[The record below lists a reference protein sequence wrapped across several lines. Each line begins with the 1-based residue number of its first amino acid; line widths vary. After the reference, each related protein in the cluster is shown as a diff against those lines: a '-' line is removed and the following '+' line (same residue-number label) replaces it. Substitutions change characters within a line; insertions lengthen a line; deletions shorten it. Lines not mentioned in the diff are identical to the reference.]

1 MTVNATMRYHH
12 FALGQVVRLLTGKG
26 TPSDRVAKYKV
37 TRLLP
42 SDGVQFRYCLE
53 HEKFLFSRLAWERD
67 LIGVI
72 LPGWRVETPAN
83 SP

>member
-1 MTVNATMRYHH
+1 MHFHH
-12 FALGQVVRLLTGKG
+12 FALGQVVRLMARDGAALDK
-26 TPSDRVAKYKV
+26 VAKYKV

-42 SDGVQFRYCLE
+42 SNGVQFRYCLE
-53 HEKFLFSRLAWERD
+53 HEELLFSRLAWERD

-72 LPGWRVETPAN
+72 RPGWRIEKPSN

>member
-1 MTVNATMRYHH
+1 MHFHH
-12 FALGQVVRLLTGKG
+12 FALGQVVRLATRDGAV
-26 TPSDRVAKYKV
+26 PDRVAKYKV

-42 SDGVQFRYCLE
+42 SDGVRFRYCIEREDL
-53 HEKFLFSRLAWERD
+53 LFSRLAWERD

-72 LPGWRVETPAN
+72 RPGWRIEKPSN

>member
-1 MTVNATMRYHH
+1 MHHHH
-12 FALGQVVRLLTGKG
+12 FTLGQVVRLIIREGKA
-26 TPSDRVAKYKV
+26 SDRAAKYKV

-42 SDGVQFRYCLE
+42 SDGVRFRYCLE
-53 HEKFLFSRLAWERD
+53 HEEFLFSRLAWERD

-72 LPGWRVETPAN
+72 LPGWRIESPSN

>member
-1 MTVNATMRYHH
+1 MLYHH
-12 FALGQVVRLLTGKG
+12 FALGQIVRLVAGQDTS
-26 TPSDRVAKYKV
+26 SDRVAKYKV

-53 HEKFLFSRLAWERD
+53 HEEFLFSRLAWERD

-72 LPGWRVETPAN
+72 FPGWRIETPSN

>member
-1 MTVNATMRYHH
+1 MDFHH
-12 FALGQVVRLLTGKG
+12 FALGQVVRLAARDDALT
-26 TPSDRVAKYKV
+26 KYKV

-42 SDGVQFRYCLE
+42 SDGGRFRYCLE
-53 HEKFLFSRLAWERD
+53 HEELLFSRLAWEKD

-72 LPGWRVETPAN
+72 RPVWRTERPSN

>member
-1 MTVNATMRYHH
+1 MQLHRFST
-12 FALGQVVRLLTGKG
+12 GQVVRLMARDGDAPDK
-26 TPSDRVAKYKV
+26 VAKYKV

-42 SDGVQFRYCLE
+42 SDGVGFRYCLE
-53 HEKFLFSRLAWERD
+53 HEELLFSRLAWERD

-72 LPGWRVETPAN
+72 SPGWRIETPSN

>member
-1 MTVNATMRYHH
+1 MHFHH
-12 FALGQVVRLLTGKG
+12 FVLGQIVRLVARDSAAPDK
-26 TPSDRVAKYKV
+26 VAKYKV

-42 SDGVQFRYCLE
+42 SDGIRFRYCLE
-53 HEKFLFSRLAWERD
+53 HEDLLFSRLAWERD

-72 LPGWRVETPAN
+72 SPGWRVESPSN